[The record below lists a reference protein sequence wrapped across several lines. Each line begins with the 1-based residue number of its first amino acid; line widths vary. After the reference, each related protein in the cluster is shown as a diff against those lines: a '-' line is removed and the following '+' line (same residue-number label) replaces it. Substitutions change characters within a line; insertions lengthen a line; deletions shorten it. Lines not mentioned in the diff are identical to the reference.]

1 MAKKNKNRHA
11 FSGFGLDSDP
21 ILMDSA
27 NSVFEVNT
35 IDSTHKVNVRAPYAQ
50 ELYDLIVGVESKSP
64 NREVELKEEAMLTG
78 VVTSISKKEVS
89 IDVAGKDNV
98 YIPNSMAESK
108 YISNLSLGQTVEVL
122 ITNIKQ
128 EPFLIEGSISKAV
141 FQKVQA
147 DLEEISNSKTV
158 CTVTVQS
165 LENNGY
171 NVSTTIG
178 GNEITLHMPRLQASI
193 NKIAVPKDLVGE
205 VLNVLFVKSEDR
217 DGGYV
222 ASRKAYLE
230 SRQVE
235 ARAALSKEIA
245 YEGVV
250 TGATTYGVFVEF
262 NECLTGM
269 IHKANIHPAYA
280 DIIETIPAGTLIDFY
295 VKEVIKD
302 RIILTQFLRESLWD
316 NIKVKQ
322 KLTGVVKDVKNF
334 GVLIKLDDE
343 TTGLIHT
350 SELAKIDRTFVK
362 DQEVSVRVL
371 LVNRDE
377 RKIFLAV
384 A

>member
-35 IDSTHKVNVRAPYAQ
+35 IDSNHKVNVRAPYAQ

-64 NREVELKEEAMLTG
+64 NSEVELKEEAMLTG

-89 IDVAGKDNV
+89 IDIAGKDNV
-98 YIPNSMAESK
+98 YIPNSMVESK
-108 YISNLSLGQTVEVL
+108 YISNLSLGQTIDVF

-128 EPFLIEGSISKAV
+128 EPFLIEGSIAKAV

-362 DQEVSVRVL
+362 DQEVNVRVL